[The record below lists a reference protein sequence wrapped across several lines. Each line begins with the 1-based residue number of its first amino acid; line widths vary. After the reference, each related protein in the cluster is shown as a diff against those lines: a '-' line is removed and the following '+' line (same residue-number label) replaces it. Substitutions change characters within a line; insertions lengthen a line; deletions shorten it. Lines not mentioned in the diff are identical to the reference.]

1 MEKGETPKLTVPA
14 MRRVN
19 RARQGSGV
27 GHDRVVVPIGPTA
40 LQAGGKRLPD
50 RTLDL
55 NVLGNA
61 WRLLG
66 AYTPAYTYGGR

>member
-19 RARQGSGV
+19 RARQGSRV
-27 GHDRVVVPIGPTA
+27 CCKRVVVPIGLTA
-40 LQAGGKRLPD
+40 IQAGGKCLPD

-55 NVLGNA
+55 NVLGNE
-61 WRLLG
+61 
-66 AYTPAYTYGGR
+66 